1 MLDEHLDVTVVNP
14 SQNRVIADA
23 TVKTDRLDAKRL
35 AHLLHNGWIAESYV
49 PEDEIREFRDLARA
63 RKSLVEEQTADK
75 NRVRAILKRTNNNYD
90 SELFGPTGREF
101 LAELPLSGSDRNTVE
116 SHLAVIDELDKQ
128 IEKLDKQ
135 IERRV
140 LKSPATQLLLTI
152 PGVGQTTAAVI
163 VAELGEIDRFD
174 THKEVVS
181 YVGLD
186 PMVH

>member
-1 MLDEHLDVTVVNP
+1 
-14 SQNRVIADA
+14 
-23 TVKTDRLDAKRL
+23 
-35 AHLLHNGWIAESYV
+35 
-49 PEDEIREFRDLARA
+49 
-63 RKSLVEEQTADK
+63 
-75 NRVRAILKRTNNNYD
+75 
-90 SELFGPTGREF
+90 
-101 LAELPLSGSDRNTVE
+101 VE

-163 VAELGEIDRFD
+163 VAKLGEIDRFD